1 MTAPRPRGRA
11 KPEAPADRERA
22 TDAESAAREREVQ
35 AAHLARALTALE
47 HMERIIT
54 KTGGYMAPGDQAALF
69 EARAV
74 LAEHG
79 KRPTGSHAPWV
90 DRVPAVV
97 VEK

>member
-1 MTAPRPRGRA
+1 MTAPRSRRP

-22 TDAESAAREREVQ
+22 PDTETAARERELQ

-54 KTGGYMAPGDQAALF
+54 AIGGYMAPGDQAALW

-90 DRVPAVV
+90 DRAPGVV